1 MITPDGKLL
10 LVACRDDR
18 SIQVFRISSDG
29 TLTKTQS
36 TLIFDEDMPSSVTTI
51 QL

>member
-1 MITPDGKLL
+1 MITPDGKILV
-10 LVACRDDR
+10 VACRDDR
-18 SIQVFRISSDG
+18 SLQVFRIEPDG
-29 TLTKTQS
+29 TLTQTQS

>member
-18 SIQVFRISSDG
+18 SIQVFRIGQGG
-29 TLTKTQS
+29 TLTQTPG